1 MTEGHIPVLLKEVI
15 EYLNP
20 QANQNF
26 IDLTLGGGGHAEA
39 ILEKT
44 GPKGLLIGVDLDKNT
59 LEIANSKLAKFEDRV
74 ILTRDNF
81 KNINKIKNEQFPNLS
96 ISGILLDL
104 GLSSYTLADDR
115 RGFSF
120 QVDGELDMRF
130 DPSDGGITAAEILN
144 TYSFENL
151 SRIFREYGEDKF
163 YKMIAAKVIQ
173 CRAIQKFSH
182 TKQLVSAVLQVYK
195 EKLHSNKEIP
205 YLRGGLHPATKV
217 FQGLRIAVN
226 GELENLKA
234 VLPQAKNIIITGG
247 KMAVISFHSL
257 EDRIVKQ
264 FFKAESRDCL
274 CPPEIP
280 LCQCRHNK
288 SLKIL
293 TKKPVIPS
301 PQETESNPR
310 ARSAKLR
317 VAEKLFN

>member
-26 IDLTLGGGGHAEA
+26 IDLTLGGGGHSEA

-44 GPKGLLIGVDLDKNT
+44 SPRGILIGVDSDKNT
-59 LEIANSKLAKFEDRV
+59 LEIAKNKLAEYKDRV
-74 ILTRDNF
+74 ILTADNF
-81 KNINKIKNEQFPNLS
+81 KNINKIKNERFGHLK
-96 ISGILLDL
+96 ISGVLLDL
-104 GLSSYTLADDR
+104 GLSSFSLGDAS

-130 DPSDGGITAAEILN
+130 DPSGGGITAGEILN
-144 TYSFENL
+144 TYSFEKL

-173 CRAIQKFSH
+173 RRAIQKFTR

-195 EKLHSNKEIP
+195 SKLQSHKEVP
-205 YLRGGLHPATKV
+205 YLRGGIHPATKV
-217 FQGLRIAVN
+217 FQSLRIAVN
-226 GELENLKA
+226 DELGNLRA
-234 VLPQAKNIIITGG
+234 VLPQTRDLTVPGG
-247 KMAVISFHSL
+247 KIAVISFHSL

-280 LCQCRHNK
+280 VCQCQHQK

-293 TKKPVIPS
+293 TKKPVTPS
-301 PQETESNPR
+301 FQERESNPR
-310 ARSAKLR
+310 ARSAKMR